1 MEADALRG
9 SPEKGPYAPEA
20 PDPRTEPAIASDL
33 ARRALIAAPVVVG
46 VAALARGAD
55 GAASAAFALG
65 LVVANF
71 LLSATSLAWAARISH
86 GLYMGTALGGYIV
99 RLGLITVAVLLVRD
113 LSWVD
118 LPTLGIT
125 LIVSHLG
132 LLVWELRAVSLT
144 LAAPGLRPARPTPGR
159 TDPPKT
165 DRAREG
171 VAS

>member
-1 MEADALRG
+1 MEADTLTAPTP
-9 SPEKGPYAPEA
+9 SGPYAPPA
-20 PDPRTEPAIASDL
+20 PDPRTEPAIATDI
-33 ARRALIAAPVVVG
+33 ARRALMAAPVVVG
-46 VAALARGAD
+46 VAAVARGAD
-55 GAASAAFALG
+55 GAASAGFALG
-65 LVVANF
+65 LVVVNF
-71 LLSATSLAWAARISH
+71 LLSAASLAWAARISH
-86 GLYMGTALGGYIV
+86 GLYMGTALGGYLV

-144 LAAPGLRPARPTPGR
+144 LAAPGLRPPRPTSGR
-159 TDPPKT
+159 PDPSKT

-171 VAS
+171 VAT